1 MQISRITSSQ
11 AGPIAPNDAAG
22 LAAATA
28 TLNDP
33 QGGLAQKLQ
42 AYQGLAS
49 RWRTAGLAERA
60 TLVPALT
67 ESPFA
72 QKVQSTLNAFTRAA
86 WAGADAVPP
95 APQAQ
100 ALKAFDNL
108 SDDDRQIVSAMQ
120 ADSSG
125 ARAFASAADYRASL
139 QAELDAARPAT
150 ARVEDKV
157 TLSDA
162 AQAHL
167 TGGTAPE
174 ANASSDTEPSAHP
187 EVAAAISAYARAGG

>member
-11 AGPIAPNDAAG
+11 AGSTAPNDPAG
-22 LAAATA
+22 LAAASA

-33 QGGLAQKLQ
+33 QGGLSQKLQ

-49 RWRTAGLAERA
+49 RWRTAGPAERA
-60 TLVPALT
+60 SLVPALT

-72 QKVQSTLNAFTRAA
+72 QRVQSTLNAFTRAG

-95 APQAQ
+95 QPQVQ

-108 SDDDRQIVSAMQ
+108 SDDDKQIVSAMQ
-120 ADSSG
+120 VDASG
-125 ARAFASAADYRASL
+125 GRAFTSPVDYRSSL
-139 QAELDAARPAT
+139 QAELDAAQPTTTRA
-150 ARVEDKV
+150 ADSV

-167 TGGTAPE
+167 AGSPAP
-174 ANASSDTEPSAHP
+174 AGDASADAEPSAHP
-187 EVAAAISAYARAGG
+187 EVAAAISAYAKAAG